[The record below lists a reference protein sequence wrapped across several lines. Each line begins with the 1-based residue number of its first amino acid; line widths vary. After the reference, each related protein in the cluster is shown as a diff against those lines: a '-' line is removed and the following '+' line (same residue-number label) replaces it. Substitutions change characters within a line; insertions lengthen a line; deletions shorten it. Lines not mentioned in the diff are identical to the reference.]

1 MYVLISKCDII
12 SIMGS
17 YMLADESVVS
27 SVTSMSVANELLKFI
42 STIKIKM
49 KQLAVTLTAEN
60 FYLGNFVKLLLFVH
74 M

>member
-1 MYVLISKCDII
+1 
-12 SIMGS
+12 MGS